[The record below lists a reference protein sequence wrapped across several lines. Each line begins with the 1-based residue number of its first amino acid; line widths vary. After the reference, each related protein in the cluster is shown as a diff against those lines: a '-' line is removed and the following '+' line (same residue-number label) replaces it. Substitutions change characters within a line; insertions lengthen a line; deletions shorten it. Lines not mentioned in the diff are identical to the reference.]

1 MEIGTII
8 LLICLLVGG
17 VGGFVGDIQ
26 QERER
31 ERFLKLSIEEQERV
45 RGKCTKKWGYECRLK
60 VYQEP
65 TQEELKKVKNEQK

>member
-26 QERER
+26 QEREISKIINRRTR
-31 ERFLKLSIEEQERV
+31 EGEREMY
-45 RGKCTKKWGYECRLK
+45 KKMGI
-60 VYQEP
+60 
-65 TQEELKKVKNEQK
+65 